1 MVPELDLLQRS
12 TCVVSGLACLH
23 RLPLLPALDGINND
37 PGPKPND
44 HDASNH
50 LPRDHETSALGRA
63 SNITES
69 NRREHR
75 DSEVQGISTRER
87 LAEVGLRNS
96 AHNEIRAGK
105 QQQKQWNARRQG

>member
-23 RLPLLPALDGINND
+23 RLTLLPALDGINND

-44 HDASNH
+44 KDGGNH
-50 LPRDHETSALGRA
+50 LPRDHETSALGRG

-75 DSEVQGISTRER
+75 DGEVQGISTRER

-96 AHNEIRAGK
+96 AHNEIRAASLTDKG
-105 QQQKQWNARRQG
+105 ATRDPPA